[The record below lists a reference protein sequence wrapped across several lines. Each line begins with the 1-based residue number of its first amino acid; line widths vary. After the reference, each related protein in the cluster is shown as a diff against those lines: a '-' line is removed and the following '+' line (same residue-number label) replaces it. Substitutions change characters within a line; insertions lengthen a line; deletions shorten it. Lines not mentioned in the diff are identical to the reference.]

1 MISLRQRLAVAGLL
15 ASAAFAAAAQTPPP
29 GGPMMGHG
37 PMGVGPH
44 GAQQGGPMAGGRHDP
59 AQMQT
64 HMAERQARRLA
75 LLKAQLKLD
84 AGQEGA
90 WKTFTEAMKP
100 QPHKR
105 PAPEEMAA
113 LTTPERIDRMQ
124 ALKAERDAH
133 QTRRANAV
141 KTFYAVLT
149 AEQKRSFDAA
159 TLRVMQ
165 GGPRGEHGG
174 PGGHHGGGHP
184 GMMGPGPR

>member
-1 MISLRQRLAVAGLL
+1 MIALRQRLAVAGLL

-37 PMGVGPH
+37 PMGAGPH
-44 GAQQGGPMAGGRHDP
+44 GAQQGGSCRP

-105 PAPEEMAA
+105 PTPEDMAA
-113 LTTPERIDRMQ
+113 LTTPERIDRLQ
-124 ALKAERDAH
+124 ALKAERDAAM
-133 QTRRANAV
+133 TRRANAT
-141 KTFYAVLT
+141 KAFYATLT

-159 TLRVMQ
+159 TLRVMS
-165 GGPRGEHGG
+165 GGRHGGHGG
-174 PGGHHGGGHP
+174 PDGHHGGGHP